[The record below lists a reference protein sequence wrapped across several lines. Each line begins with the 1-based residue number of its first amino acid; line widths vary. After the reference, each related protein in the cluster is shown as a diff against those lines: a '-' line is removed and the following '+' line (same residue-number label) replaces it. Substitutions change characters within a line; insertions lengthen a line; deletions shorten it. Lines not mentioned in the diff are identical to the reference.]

1 MGTTSKDK
9 TPIIKALISRY
20 NHSSRVY
27 VGDNAGDCT
36 ATHAAGIPFVW
47 AAYGFGKNVAGADY
61 TICSINEL
69 PSI

>member
-1 MGTTSKDK
+1 MGATGKDK
-9 TPIIKALISRY
+9 TANIKALISRY
-20 NHSSRVY
+20 NLSNPVY
-27 VGDNAGDCT
+27 VGDTAGDCT

-47 AAYGFGKNVAGADY
+47 AAYGFGENSRGADY